1 MRYLAMAF
9 SVLMLAAC
17 TSDFQKQGYAAVKAD
32 CRLRGFIPG
41 SVEYRDC
48 IKVGNH
54 NVDVV
59 DMQHRLML
67 MQQYN
72 SIGAIYAPQPAPV
85 QQLPTPTVGNTQ
97 TFCYPTDY
105 GYTYCQ

>member
-1 MRYLAMAF
+1 MRYLAIVL

-17 TSDFQKQGYAAVKAD
+17 ASEFQRSGYEAVRAD
-32 CRLRGFIPG
+32 CRLQGHLPG
-41 SVEYRDC
+41 TLDYQDC

-54 NVDVV
+54 QVDVA

-72 SIGAIYAPQPAPV
+72 YMGAIYTPQP
-85 QQLPTPTVGNTQ
+85 QQLPPPTVAKPQ
-97 TFCYPTDY
+97 TFCYPGA
-105 GYTYCQ
+105 GYMYCQ